1 MSTSPSTPRPTEP
14 GCDPVRLASYLS
26 LGVTG
31 ALMATATGD
40 AAIVMID
47 LTNVNG
53 QNITGANAGVSAGNK
68 RMISSWLGV
77 GTGTLELYN
86 NRQSINNETYWGMD
100 GDNGLQFAVN
110 GTSSSRAS
118 PRNFGAGATID
129 GSATWTGSANR
140 TAFRYDN
147 NGSGQYV
154 SPDFGAGSFMG
165 FRFGT
170 SGNYYFGYFEVTW
183 NSSTLTFQIL
193 SGAYESTV
201 NTAILAGATPPSG
214 VPVPAASLLALMALG
229 GNSFRR
235 SRTRAA

>member
-1 MSTSPSTPRPTEP
+1 MSTSPSTPRSTEQ

-31 ALMATATGD
+31 ALMATATGE

-53 QNITGANAGVSAGNK
+53 QNITGANAGLASGNFQN
-68 RMISSWLGV
+68 ISNWLGV
-77 GTGTLELYN
+77 GTGTLSVY
-86 NRQSINNETYWGMD
+86 SAAIGPYWGLD
-100 GDNGLQFAVN
+100 GSYGLEFALSTPGFAKPGN
-110 GTSSSRAS
+110 FAAGT
-118 PRNFGAGATID
+118 TID
-129 GSATWTGSANR
+129 AAATFSNVASQSS
-140 TAFRYDN
+140 FRWGTFYT
-147 NGSGQYV
+147 
-154 SPDFGAGSFMG
+154 SPDFGANSFMG

-170 SGNYYFGYFEVTW
+170 VAGNYYFGYLEVTW

-235 SRTRAA
+235 SRARAA

>member
-1 MSTSPSTPRPTEP
+1 MSTSPSTPRSTEQA
-14 GCDPVRLASYLS
+14 CDPARIASYLS

-53 QNITGANAGVSAGNK
+53 QNITGANAGLSAGGY
-68 RMISSWLGV
+68 RSISNWLGV
-77 GTGTLELYN
+77 GTGTLYVNSASLGP
-86 NRQSINNETYWGMD
+86 YWGLD
-100 GDNGLQFAVN
+100 GGYGLEFALSTP
-110 GTSSSRAS
+110 GFAK
-118 PRNFGAGATID
+118 PRNFAAGTTID
-129 GSATWTGSANR
+129 AAATFTYVASQSS
-140 TAFRYDN
+140 FRWGTFYT
-147 NGSGQYV
+147 
-154 SPDFGAGSFMG
+154 SPDFGANSFMG

-170 SGNYYFGYFEVTW
+170 AGNYYFGYLEVTW

>member
-1 MSTSPSTPRPTEP
+1 MSTSPATPRSTEQ

-53 QNITGANAGVSAGNK
+53 QNITGANAGVANGNQGS
-68 RMISSWLGV
+68 ISNWLGA
-77 GTGTLELYN
+77 GTGRLELFNSYLSN
-86 NRQSINNETYWGMD
+86 GDLYWGLD
-100 GDNGLQFAVN
+100 GDNGLTFAVN
-110 GTSSSRAS
+110 GTAKAS
-118 PRNFGAGATID
+118 PRNFGAGAIID
-129 GSATWTGSANR
+129 GSATWTGSGDR
-140 TAFRYDN
+140 TSFRNDDLPPNYT
-147 NGSGQYV
+147 

-170 SGNYYFGYFEVTW
+170 SGAYYFGYLEVTW
-183 NSSTLTFQIL
+183 SSSTNTFQIL

-201 NTAILAGATPPSG
+201 NTAILAGATG
-214 VPVPAASLLALMALG
+214 GAVPVPAASLLALMALG

>member
-1 MSTSPSTPRPTEP
+1 MSTSPSTPRSTEQA
-14 GCDPVRLASYLS
+14 CDPVRLASYLS

-31 ALMATATGD
+31 ALMATATSE

-53 QNITGANAGVSAGNK
+53 QNITGANAGVANGSK
-68 RMISSWLGV
+68 RTISNWLGA

-86 NRQSINNETYWGMD
+86 GYVSGTETYWGLE
-100 GDNGLQFAVN
+100 GDDDLWFAFIAHD
-110 GTSSSRAS
+110 AS
-118 PRNFGAGATID
+118 PFNFVAGATID
-129 GSATWTGSANR
+129 GSANWTENVHQSG
-140 TAFRYDN
+140 FKYD
-147 NGSGQYV
+147 V
-154 SPDFGAGSFMG
+154 FISPDFGDGSFMG
-165 FRFGT
+165 FRFG
-170 SGNYYFGYFEVTW
+170 SGSSWNYGYLEGTW
-183 NSSTLTFQIL
+183 NSSTDTFQIL

-201 NTAILAGATPPSG
+201 NTSILAGATAPSG

>member
-1 MSTSPSTPRPTEP
+1 MSTSPSTPRSTEQA
-14 GCDPVRLASYLS
+14 CDPVRLASYLS

-53 QNITGANAGVSAGNK
+53 QNITGANAGLAAGN
-68 RMISSWLGV
+68 MHSIDNWLGA
-77 GTGTLELYN
+77 GTGKLEIYN
-86 NRQSINNETYWGMD
+86 NSSSYWGLD
-100 GDNGLQFAVN
+100 GDGWGSVDLQFAFN
-110 GTSSSRAS
+110 GPNAS
-118 PRNFGAGATID
+118 PRNFGAGVTID
-129 GSATWTGSANR
+129 GSATWTGDAPK
-140 TAFRYDN
+140 TTFKY
-147 NGSGQYV
+147 GSDT
-154 SPDFGAGSFMG
+154 SPDFGDGSFMG

-170 SGNYYFGYFEVTW
+170 SGAYYFGYLEVIW
-183 NSSTLTFQIL
+183 SSSTNTFQIL

-201 NTAILAGATPPSG
+201 NTAILAGATG
-214 VPVPAASLLALMALG
+214 GAVPVPAASLLALMALG

>member
-1 MSTSPSTPRPTEP
+1 MSTSPSTPRSTEQ

-53 QNITGANAGVSAGNK
+53 QNITGANAGLSAGNY
-68 RMISSWLGV
+68 RTISNWLGV
-77 GTGTLELYN
+77 GTGTLNVYSAALGP
-86 NRQSINNETYWGMD
+86 YWGLD
-100 GDNGLQFAVN
+100 GGYGLQFALSTP
-110 GTSSSRAS
+110 GFAT
-118 PRNFGAGATID
+118 PRNFAAGTTID
-129 GSATWTGSANR
+129 AAATFTYVASQSS
-140 TAFRYDN
+140 FRWVTLYT
-147 NGSGQYV
+147 
-154 SPDFGAGSFMG
+154 SPDFGANSFMG

-170 SGNYYFGYFEVTW
+170 AGNYYFGYLEVTW
-183 NSSTLTFQIL
+183 NSSTNTFQIL
-193 SGAYESTV
+193 SGAYESTA
-201 NTAILAGATPPSG
+201 NTAIVVPSG
-214 VPVPAASLLALMALG
+214 GAVPVPAASLLALMALG

>member
-1 MSTSPSTPRPTEP
+1 MSTSPSTTRPTEQ

-31 ALMATATGD
+31 ALMATATSE

-53 QNITGANAGVSAGNK
+53 QNITGANAGVANGSN
-68 RMISSWLGV
+68 RRISNWLGA
-77 GTGTLELYN
+77 GTGSLYLYN
-86 NRQSINNETYWGMD
+86 GYQGFRGLGGWSGMELAGLGFQS
-100 GDNGLQFAVN
+100 
-110 GTSSSRAS
+110 AS
-118 PRNFGAGATID
+118 PRNFGAAATID
-129 GSATWTGSANR
+129 GSAYWTSTVGYTSFTDGSNA
-140 TAFRYDN
+140 
-147 NGSGQYV
+147 
-154 SPDFGAGSFMG
+154 SPDFSAGSFMG
-165 FRFGT
+165 FRFG
-170 SGNYYFGYFEVTW
+170 SGSSWNYGYFEVTW
-183 NSSTLTFQIL
+183 TSSTNTFQIL

-201 NTAILAGATPPSG
+201 NTAILAGATAPSG